1 MKTTIVL
8 ADDHPIV
15 RQGLKT
21 VLEAEPD
28 FRVIGEAGDG
38 QAVRTKIRGL
48 SHLDSLGVRRAR
60 ATPPG

>member
-48 SHLDSLGVRRAR
+48 A
-60 ATPPG
+60 AQIP